1 MNKLNVLGF
10 DDDFPFVDYV
20 KSMFSSFDHI
30 DIFQEKEIIEKAQN
44 VYKDA
49 KRLKI
54 KEETM
59 EKLIYMAVYSLMGGY
74 SLVIDIKPLSAN
86 ELTTLLNYF
95 CFNKHVREKI
105 KMGLW
110 ASDFFSVIKSLI
122 PSIED
127 LEKAIKYNQSF
138 RVLEIYSRIIKILNA
153 DGLNPNMSKS
163 SLEAELKKIYPIK
176 ANIFSYNSNLKNPK
190 VFGHSKDD
198 LTCYVR
204 QNTYGVIS
212 SILLRYFYNKMKEY
226 FNDTGYFF
234 RIVDDNFS
242 LYVLNQKVF
251 LTYKYDDSIDLR
263 VRNSH
268 SSFGMKDYEFWAM
281 ALNMS
286 EYRQREELYTECDF
300 SRIINV
306 NDIIVC
312 PEDFLEETFI
322 YYVMNEIGGDL
333 TSVHTFL
340 TELGIDY
347 TIDYKKVLRLK
358 NGVFI
363 KRLGNIDGLS
373 VKNIRDY
380 PTLEKLVNKHD
391 NERSEYIKR
400 ISAKLKAD
408 INNFAPKNDEDEDD
422 FYTRRKKSR
431 GRKDYID

>member
-10 DDDFPFVDYV
+10 DDDFPFTEYV
-20 KSMFSSFDHI
+20 KSMFSSFDYI
-30 DIFQEKEIIEKAQN
+30 GIFGEKQIIEKAQN

-86 ELTTLLNYF
+86 EITTLLNYF

-138 RVLEIYSRIIKILNA
+138 RVLEIYSRIIKILNT

-176 ANIFSYNSNLKNPK
+176 ASIGSYISNLKNPRIK
-190 VFGHSKDD
+190 GHNKDD

-226 FNDTGYFF
+226 YNDTGYFY
-234 RIVDDNFS
+234 RMIDDNFS

-263 VRNSH
+263 IRHDYNNFS
-268 SSFGMKDYEFWAM
+268 MKDYEFWA
-281 ALNMS
+281 LVYDMS
-286 EYRQREELYTECDF
+286 SYRLLLEIFSSFDF
-300 SRIINV
+300 DKIISAG
-306 NDIIVC
+306 DIIVC
-312 PEDFLEETFI
+312 PEEKLEESFI
-322 YYVMNEIGGDL
+322 SYVMSELGEDF
-333 TSVHTFL
+333 TSVHSFL
-340 TELGIDY
+340 TTLGVDLNK
-347 TIDYKKVLRLK
+347 DYKSIVRLK
-358 NGVFI
+358 NGIFI
-363 KRLGNIDGLS
+363 KMPIDVDKLNIS
-373 VKNIRDY
+373 NIQDY
-380 PTLEKLVNKHD
+380 PTLSNIRVKNGE
-391 NERSEYIKR
+391 EREDYIKR
-400 ISAKLKAD
+400 LKSRLRGQ
-408 INNFAPKNDEDEDD
+408 INKNNVNEESSY
-422 FYTRRKKSR
+422 FSRRKPR